1 MIKITIRVEIKVC
14 VLSDIIDDVFNRV
27 VSSKPLLKNRDVLR
41 ADYVPEKLLF
51 RDDEIRAV
59 AEVLSPLLKGFRASN
74 LLLYGKPGTGKTA
87 VAKYVLKHLQRKA
100 SELNIKVALAYSNTK
115 TANREYT
122 MLVELGNSIGLRF
135 PFTGLASSELFTRII
150 NYINNNK
157 LNTVFVLDEI
167 DFLVKK
173 HGDEILYQMTRANER
188 LEYGSLGLV
197 GISNDLNF
205 KEFLDPRVLSSLS
218 EEEIVFSP
226 YNVKELR
233 DILVERAKLG
243 FYDNCVSY
251 SAINL
256 CAAIAGSEHGDARR
270 AVDLLR
276 VAGEVA
282 EREGAD
288 IVEEKHVRIAEKK
301 IEQDKVIETL
311 RKMPIHEKLV
321 ICSIMLSNNGTTG
334 DIYNKYKEL
343 ANKSGL
349 EPVTQRRVG
358 MMISELDMQGLISA
372 PVINKGRY
380 GRTKK
385 ITLAIQ
391 PSILRQVI
399 SEDQLISSII

>member
-1 MIKITIRVEIKVC
+1 MSLLE
-14 VLSDIIDDVFNRV
+14 DIIDDIFDKA
-27 VSSKPLLKNRDVLR
+27 VSAKPLIKNRDVLR
-41 ADYVPEKLLF
+41 ADYVPDKLLF

-59 AEVLSPLLKGFRASN
+59 AEVLSPLLKGSRASN

-87 VAKYVLKHLQRKA
+87 VARYTLKHLQKKA
-100 SELNIKVALAYSNTK
+100 SELNIRVALAYSNTK

-135 PFTGLASSELFTRII
+135 PFTGLASSELFTRILNHI
-150 NYINNNK
+150 NIHA

-167 DFLVKK
+167 DFLVKR
-173 HGDEILYQMTRANER
+173 HGDDILYQMTRANER
-188 LEYGSLGLV
+188 LEHGSLGLV

-226 YNVKELR
+226 YNVSELR
-233 DILVERAKLG
+233 EILLERVKLG
-243 FYDNCVSY
+243 FYDGCVDP

-276 VAGEVA
+276 VAGEIA
-282 EREGAD
+282 EREGFD
-288 IVEEKHVRIAEKK
+288 KVEEKHVRIAEKK
-301 IEQDKVIETL
+301 IEQDKVTETL
-311 RKMPIHEKLV
+311 RRMPIHEKLV
-321 ICSIMLSNNGTTG
+321 MCSIMLSNNSNTG
-334 DIYNKYKEL
+334 DVYSTYLEL
-343 ANKSGL
+343 AKKAGI

-358 MMISELDMQGLISA
+358 MMISELDMQGLIYA
-372 PVINKGRY
+372 PIINKGRH
-380 GRTKK
+380 GRTKR

-391 PSILRQVI
+391 LTILRQII
-399 SEDQLISSII
+399 SEDPLISIII

>member
-1 MIKITIRVEIKVC
+1 MH
-14 VLSDIIDDVFNRV
+14 DIIDDIFDKV
-27 VSSKPLLKNRDVLR
+27 VSAKPLLKDRDVLR
-41 ADYVPEKLLF
+41 ADYIPNKLLF

-87 VAKYVLKHLQRKA
+87 VARYVLKHLQRKA
-100 SELNIKVALAYSNTK
+100 LELDIKVALAYSNTK

-135 PFTGLASSELFTRII
+135 PFTGLASSELFSRII
-150 NYINNNK
+150 AYIDKNN

-188 LEYGSLGLV
+188 LENGSLGLV

-226 YNVKELR
+226 YNVREIR
-233 DILVERAKLG
+233 EILFERAKLG
-243 FYDNCVSY
+243 FYDGVVSN

-282 EREGAD
+282 EREGAEE
-288 IVEEKHVRIAEKK
+288 VEEKHVRIAEKK

-311 RKMPIHEKLV
+311 RRMPIHEKLV
-321 ICSIMLSNNGTTG
+321 ISSIMLSNNGSTG
-334 DIYNKYKEL
+334 DIYNKYTEL
-343 ANKSGL
+343 ARRLGL
-349 EPVTQRRVG
+349 DPVTQRRVG

-372 PVINKGRY
+372 PIVNKGRH
-380 GRTKK
+380 GRTKR
-385 ITLAIQ
+385 ITLIIQ
-391 PSILRQVI
+391 PAILKQVI
-399 SEDQLISSII
+399 LEDPSTSSII